1 MTTFICVFEPT
12 TEARTNNG
20 AVSLT
25 IALNAANAKIAAATA
40 MIKLSEVFPDSM
52 DNFNVDEPIICED
65 AVGSP
70 RPALNQFDEKFAVEN
85 EFDGE
90 KWQPIKYKEFKK
102 LATKP
107 RVAALLMFGKTQI
120 TDKEYTFTL
129 KYLNESVED
138 PKVRNIATGLAEI
151 TKVSLMDADETMEI
165 AQAVYEYA
173 DDNVT
178 VEEATAL
185 GESWLKDEP
194 KVETVEIETVPE
206 EPILKRDYAMLD
218 TEIALALIG
227 GVDFDAIRSAD
238 IRKAKELISSDDKA
252 WKRLSMDLRTFPSV
266 LDIPRENIF
275 ALVAEAREKPE
286 LFDDANARKA
296 FIDSKLG
303 TNSPKVTSLGSG
315 RFAVDNLDAK
325 PANDET
331 TKEEAEPVKPEK
343 QKRSSKKKDSPAK
356 TEKEP
361 AKEVVVE
368 TEPVPAPVVNH
379 PVEPVVEI
387 ANVQQDDFEQ
397 RATVLEEVLGNH
409 NDNLSIWKRV
419 QRTDT
424 RFTKPIEGMGF
435 IGTSIN
441 GTYMIMRATEIF
453 GPIGSGWNYEVI
465 EEKLIDGKPL
475 TEPVLDERNKQVATR
490 FLRNGDGSLFC
501 EKNHSVKIKFWYITP
516 NGTRAEFE
524 SYGATPYLYQTQYGL
539 KTDGEVIKKSLTD
552 AIKKAL
558 SMLGFSSD
566 VFMGMHDNPE
576 YVASNKLEY
585 EIKAA
590 TDSAEDVTRIR
601 KELDEKFTKHT
612 ETMRSAVTQNEL
624 RGIASTLTREIA
636 THAKLAKER
645 GDSEYEK
652 YLNGR
657 LRRLKEIENECLDQ
671 LKQKEEAI

>member
-12 TEARTNNG
+12 AEARTNNG

-70 RPALNQFDEKFAVEN
+70 RPALDQFDEKFAVEN

-120 TDKEYTFTL
+120 TDKEFTLTL
-129 KYLNESVED
+129 KYLNESEEV
-138 PKVRNIATGLAEI
+138 PKIRHIATGLAEI

-178 VEEATAL
+178 IEEATAL

-194 KVETVEIETVPE
+194 KVETVEIETIPE
-206 EPILKRDYAMLD
+206 EPILKRDYAMID

-238 IRKAKELISSDDKA
+238 IRKAKDLISNDDKA

-275 ALVAEAREKPE
+275 ALVTEAREKPE

-303 TNSPKVTSLGSG
+303 NNPKVTSLGSG

-331 TKEEAEPVKPEK
+331 TKEEAELVKPEK

-361 AKEVVVE
+361 VKEAVVE
-368 TEPVPAPVVNH
+368 SEQVPAPVVKQTIQ
-379 PVEPVVEI
+379 PVAEI

-419 QRTDT
+419 QRTDS

-576 YVASNKLEY
+576 YAATNKLES

-590 TDSAEDVTRIR
+590 SDSAEDVTRIR

-624 RGIASTLTREIA
+624 RGVASTLTREIA

-671 LKQKEEAI
+671 LTQKEEAI